1 VTAVRPRSRAVLAAL
16 ALALLALLGGA
27 PAHAATTT
35 VTGTVQVVHS
45 VDRTLQ
51 SPVWRYLLQT
61 PRATLTLR
69 GGAGRELDLRTGDRI
84 RVAGSRHG
92 DVLTARRITRLPAAR
107 RLLGGTPVVGT
118 RKVAVILVNFADNP
132 VQPWTK
138 AQIEQA
144 YFTGP
149 GSVAAYYEEQS
160 FGQLHLTGDV
170 FDWVTISASKSPCN
184 WSTWSGLA
192 RQASGA
198 GIAYNHFVY
207 VFPYTNACG
216 WAGLAYMPG
225 MESWINGYPDLR
237 VMGHELG
244 HNLGVDHASTLTCRQ
259 GGAVVTLSAT
269 CDPLVEYGDPFTI
282 MGQGSTVHFNGYHKG
297 QLGWLAPGNERTAT
311 TSGTYTVAPLSSP
324 SAGVQ
329 SLRIR
334 RSTGEWIYCDLRA
347 PVGGQFEQ
355 FSPSD
360 PATQGVLLRLAPD
373 YTTIE
378 RSKLLDATPGTAT
391 FGDAALL
398 PGQTFTDPV
407 SGISITAGAVTAAGA
422 TLEVTLP
429 GGGGPDTTPPGTPT
443 GLTATLAGGGVQLA
457 WNAAPGSDG
466 VVAYRVLRDGVQLA
480 SVTTPGHVDAPAPT
494 GRRVAYA
501 VLALDGA
508 GNASPVSTPVTIDVP
523 AAAPPA
529 PFTVT
534 AAPLGAT
541 SVSLSWAAVAGASA
555 YRVLRDGAHVNTV
568 TATSAVDPARTP
580 GTRYVYGVV
589 ALDPSGNPIAT
600 SGSAEITLPVVDPP
614 QKPRDATPPRAPAG
628 LTARLAGKGRL
639 RLSWRPARDN
649 VGVAFY
655 RVERGGRLVLRTRGT
670 SALLSLRALS
680 APATLTVRGV
690 DAAGN
695 VGPAARVV
703 YRRA

>member
-1 VTAVRPRSRAVLAAL
+1 M
-16 ALALLALLGGA
+16 
-27 PAHAATTT
+27 
-35 VTGTVQVVHS
+35 
-45 VDRTLQ
+45 
-51 SPVWRYLLQT
+51 
-61 PRATLTLR
+61 
-69 GGAGRELDLRTGDRI
+69 
-84 RVAGSRHG
+84 RVAGSRRG
-92 DVLTARRITRLPAAR
+92 DVLTARRVTRLAGQR
-107 RLLGGTPVVGT
+107 RLLGGTPIVGT

-132 VQPWTK
+132 VEPWTP

-144 YFTGP
+144 YFSGP

-170 FDWVTISASKSPCN
+170 FDWVTIPSSQSPCN
-184 WSTWSGLA
+184 WSTWGGQARLA
-192 RQASGA
+192 AGA

-207 VFPYTNACG
+207 VFPYTSACG

-225 MESWINGYPDLR
+225 QESWINGYPDLR

-259 GGAVVTLSAT
+259 SGAVVTLSAT

-297 QLGWLAPGNERTAT
+297 QLGWLAPANERTAT

-324 SAGVQ
+324 SSGVQ

-334 RSTGEWIYCDLRA
+334 RSSGEWIYCDLRA
-347 PVGGQFEQ
+347 AVGGPFEQ
-355 FSPSD
+355 FSASD

-407 SGISITAGAVTAAGA
+407 SGISITAGAVTGAGA
-422 TLEVTLP
+422 TLQVTVP
-429 GGGGPDTTPPGTPT
+429 GGGGGGGPDTTPPGTPT
-443 GLTATLAGGGVQLA
+443 GLTATLAGAGVQLA
-457 WNAAPGSDG
+457 WNAAPPAEG
-466 VVAYRVLRDGVQLA
+466 VVAYRLLRDGIQIGSAATSTYL
-480 SVTTPGHVDAPAPT
+480 DAPAPT

-501 VLALDGA
+501 VAAVDAA
-508 GNASPVSTPVTIDVP
+508 GNASPVAAPVTIDVP
-523 AAAPPA
+523 APS

-541 SVSLSWAAVAGASA
+541 SVSLRWDPVAGATA
-555 YRVLRDGAHVNTV
+555 YRVLRDGAHVQTV
-568 TATSAVDPARTP
+568 AGTSAVDPGRTP
-580 GTRYVYGVV
+580 GARYVYGLV
-589 ALDPSGNPIAT
+589 AVDASGSEIAT

-639 RLSWRPARDN
+639 RLELAAGARQRRRRLLPHRARRQAGAADARDRRAALAARPLGVLDADGARGRRRGQRRARGPGRVPPPLSPAR
-649 VGVAFY
+649 
-655 RVERGGRLVLRTRGT
+655 EEI
-670 SALLSLRALS
+670 
-680 APATLTVRGV
+680 P
-690 DAAGN
+690 
-695 VGPAARVV
+695 
-703 YRRA
+703 